1 MVKLNDLS
9 LTSLDLITCYYLNGG
24 GVRFTLDEPQNAAI
38 NNTQEN
44 TNLTGLN
51 GRIIGTL
58 KRNKAVEVTGTNG
71 MLSIGLIGAETG
83 SGVTSDA
90 ATVKVVDHLTVA
102 DGKATTRFKAVGTA
116 GAEILTLWTKTSQG
130 LKASELTQDAT
141 ATAGKFAYDPSTKEI
156 SFHTDIADGTQ
167 IVCWYNRKI
176 TADAI
181 ISNKGDTYSEKVEM
195 TIDATAEDR
204 CHNVY
209 HAQFQIPYADFNGNF
224 NINLGGDQ
232 AVSEFTAVSLPSVC
246 GGEQTYWNLIVFGDD
261 ATDIA

>member
-1 MVKLNDLS
+1 MVTLNDLS
-9 LTSLDLITCYYLNGG
+9 ITSLDLISCYYLNGG
-24 GVRFTLDEPQNAAI
+24 GLRFELDEVQNAAI

-51 GRIIGTL
+51 GRTIGTL

-71 MLSIGLIGAETG
+71 MISIGLIGAETG
-83 SGVTSDA
+83 SAVTSDT

-102 DGKATTRFKAVGTA
+102 DGKATTRFKAVGTT
-116 GAEILTLWTKTSQG
+116 GAEILTLWTKTSSG
-130 LKASELTQDAT
+130 LKESELTQDAT
-141 ATAGKFAYDPSTKEI
+141 ASAGKFSYDPSTKEI
-156 SFHTDIADGTQ
+156 TFHTDIPAGTQ
-167 IVCWYNRKI
+167 IMCRYNRKI

-181 ISNKGDTYSEKVEM
+181 ISNRGDTYSEKVEM
-195 TIDATAEDR
+195 IIDATAEDR

-224 NINLGGDQ
+224 NISLGGDQ

-246 GGEQTYWNLIVFGDD
+246 GGEQKYWDLIVYGDD
-261 ATDIA
+261 ATDVA